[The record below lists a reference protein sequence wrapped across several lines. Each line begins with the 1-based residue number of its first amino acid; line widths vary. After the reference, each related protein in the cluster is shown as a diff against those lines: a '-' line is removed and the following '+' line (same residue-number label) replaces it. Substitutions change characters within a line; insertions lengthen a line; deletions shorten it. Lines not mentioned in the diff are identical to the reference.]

1 MSSVYLKII
10 WTTYEQIIK
19 NDIKKERNSGNRLIN
34 DIYTVFCWY
43 LREGEVLNYY
53 NVIVQL
59 YDDVTGLGK
68 NLIFSSQ
75 WYD

>member
-34 DIYTVFCWY
+34 DIYTVFYWY

-53 NVIVQL
+53 SVIVQL